1 MDCFEKWAKKN
12 LSVIGKIV
20 NRNTADNSDSIRQRS
35 DILALDMVGS
45 GMDCESLDSKHSA
58 KLASLKY

>member
-1 MDCFEKWAKKN
+1 LRNGLTKI

-35 DILALDMVGS
+35 DILALDVAGS
-45 GMDCESLDSKHSA
+45 GMTESLDSKHSGQ
-58 KLASLKY
+58 LASLKY